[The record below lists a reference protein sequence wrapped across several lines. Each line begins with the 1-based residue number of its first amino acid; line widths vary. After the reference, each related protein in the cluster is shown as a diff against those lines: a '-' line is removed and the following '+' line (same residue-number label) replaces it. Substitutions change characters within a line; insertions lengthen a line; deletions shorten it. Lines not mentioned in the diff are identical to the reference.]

1 MKKKITIIGDVM
13 IDWYLHGESS
23 RISPE
28 APVPVVNFKESKFQL
43 GGAANVANNLK
54 QLEIEPFLIGAVG
67 KDHFG
72 LLLKEHLRAEKIKF
86 NLLSEKS
93 FQTICKQR
101 LMSSNQQLARIDY
114 EQYFHA
120 SKLTNTL
127 NTFIKNIA
135 KTDLIIVSDY
145 GKGTVFNARK
155 LIQSARKLKKKILID
170 PKGKDFTKYK
180 GANLITPNKAEFENI
195 MGKVGSKRD
204 LVNKAKKMLEHLN
217 LESLIVTLGSEGMYV
232 LTKSNRKII
241 GDFINAY
248 PQEVFDVS
256 GAGDTTISALGT
268 ALSEGNDIFSAA
280 EFANLAASIS
290 VSKLGTSTV
299 SKDEVASL
307 EASKVNKEQVIVF
320 TNGCF
325 DIIHSGH
332 LDLLKEARSYGD
344 KLIVGLNSDKSI
356 SKLKGPQRPIID
368 QSERKK
374 ILSALKFVDEVIIF
388 NEENPLKL
396 IKKLKPSI
404 LVKGADYT
412 KEQVIGGE
420 FVESY
425 GGQIKLV
432 KLVKGKSTSNII
444 NKISS

>member
-1 MKKKITIIGDVM
+1 MKKKITVIGDVM

-28 APVPVVNFKESKFQL
+28 APVPVVKFKESKFQL

-54 QLEIEPFLIGAVG
+54 HLEIEPFLIGATG
-67 KDHFG
+67 NDHFG
-72 LLLKEHLRAEKIKF
+72 SLLKEHLKAEKIKF
-86 NLLSEKS
+86 NLTSEKS

-114 EQYFHA
+114 EQYFHG
-120 SKLTNTL
+120 SKLTNTF

-145 GKGTVFNARK
+145 GKGTIFNARK
-155 LIQSARKLKKKILID
+155 LIQSAKKLKKKILID

-180 GANLITPNKAEFENI
+180 GANLITPNKSEFENI

-204 LVNKAKKMLEHLN
+204 LANKAKKMLEHLN

-232 LTKSNRKII
+232 LKKYNKKII

-256 GAGDTTISALGT
+256 GAGDTTISALGA

-299 SKDEVASL
+299 SIEEVTSL
-307 EASKVNKEQVIVF
+307 EASKGNKEQVIVF

-356 SKLKGPQRPIID
+356 SKLKGPERPIIG

-374 ILSALKFVDEVIIF
+374 ILLALKYVDEVIIF

-396 IKKLKPSI
+396 IKKLKPNI

-432 KLVKGKSTSNII
+432 KLAKGKSTSNII
-444 NKISS
+444 NKISF

>member
-1 MKKKITIIGDVM
+1 MKKKITVIGDVM

-54 QLEIEPFLIGAVG
+54 HLEIEPFLIGAIG
-67 KDHFG
+67 NDHFG
-72 LLLKEHLRAEKIKF
+72 SLLKEHLKAEKIKF
-86 NLLSEKS
+86 NLLTEKS

-114 EQYFHA
+114 EKYFHG
-120 SKLTNTL
+120 SKLTNL
-127 NTFIKNIA
+127 FNTFIKNIA

-145 GKGTVFNARK
+145 GKGTIFNARK
-155 LIQSARKLKKKILID
+155 LIQSAKKLKKKILID

-204 LVNKAKKMLEHLN
+204 LVNKAKKMLEDLN

-232 LTKSNRKII
+232 LTKSNKKII

-256 GAGDTTISALGT
+256 GAGDTTISALGA

-307 EASKVNKEQVIVF
+307 EASKGNKEQVIVF

-356 SKLKGPQRPIID
+356 SKLKGPERPIID

-425 GGQIKLV
+425 GGEIKLV
-432 KLVKGKSTSNII
+432 KLTKGKSSSKII
-444 NKISS
+444 NKLS

>member
-1 MKKKITIIGDVM
+1 MKKKITVIGDVM

-54 QLEIEPFLIGAVG
+54 HLEIEPFLIGAIG
-67 KDHFG
+67 NDHFG
-72 LLLKEHLRAEKIKF
+72 SLLKEHLKAEKIKF
-86 NLLSEKS
+86 NLSTEKS

-114 EQYFHA
+114 EKYFHG
-120 SKLTNTL
+120 SKLTNIF
-127 NTFIKNIA
+127 NTFIRNIA

-145 GKGTVFNARK
+145 GKGTIFNARK
-155 LIQSARKLKKKILID
+155 LIQSAKKLKKKILID

-204 LVNKAKKMLEHLN
+204 LANKAKKMLEDLN

-232 LTKSNRKII
+232 LTKSNKKIT

-256 GAGDTTISALGT
+256 GAGDTTISALGA

-299 SKDEVASL
+299 SKDEVTSL
-307 EASKVNKEQVIVF
+307 EASKGNKEQVIVF

-356 SKLKGPQRPIID
+356 SKLKGPERPIID

-404 LVKGADYT
+404 LVKGADYA
-412 KEQVIGGE
+412 KEQVVGGE

-425 GGQIKLV
+425 GGEIKLV
-432 KLVKGKSTSNII
+432 KLTKGKSSSKII
-444 NKISS
+444 NKLS

>member
-1 MKKKITIIGDVM
+1 MKKKITVIGDVM

-54 QLEIEPFLIGAVG
+54 HLEIEPFLIGAIG
-67 KDHFG
+67 NDHFG
-72 LLLKEHLRAEKIKF
+72 SLLKEHLKAEKIKF
-86 NLLSEKS
+86 NLLTEKS

-114 EQYFHA
+114 EKYFHG
-120 SKLTNTL
+120 SKLTNIF
-127 NTFIKNIA
+127 NTFIRNIA

-145 GKGTVFNARK
+145 GKGTIFNARK
-155 LIQSARKLKKKILID
+155 LIQSAKKLKKKILID

-204 LVNKAKKMLEHLN
+204 LANKAKKMLEDLN

-232 LTKSNRKII
+232 LTKSNKKII

-256 GAGDTTISALGT
+256 GAGDTTISALGA

-307 EASKVNKEQVIVF
+307 EASKGNKEQVIVF

-356 SKLKGPQRPIID
+356 SKLKGPDRPIIG

-404 LVKGADYT
+404 LVKGADYA
-412 KEQVIGGE
+412 KEQVVGGE

-425 GGQIKLV
+425 GGEIKLV
-432 KLVKGKSTSNII
+432 KLTKGKSSSKII
-444 NKISS
+444 NKLS

>member
-1 MKKKITIIGDVM
+1 MKKKITVIGDVM

-54 QLEIEPFLIGAVG
+54 HLEIEPFLIGAIG
-67 KDHFG
+67 NDHFG
-72 LLLKEHLRAEKIKF
+72 SLLKEHLKAEKIKF
-86 NLLSEKS
+86 NLSTEKS

-120 SKLTNTL
+120 SKLTNTF
-127 NTFIKNIA
+127 NTFIRNIA

-145 GKGTVFNARK
+145 GKGTIFNARK
-155 LIQSARKLKKKILID
+155 LIQSAKKLKKKILID

-180 GANLITPNKAEFENI
+180 GANLITPNKSEFENI
-195 MGKVGSKRD
+195 MGKVDSKRD
-204 LVNKAKKMLEHLN
+204 LVNKAKKMLEYLN

-232 LTKSNRKII
+232 LTKSNKKII

-256 GAGDTTISALGT
+256 GAGDTTISALGA

-307 EASKVNKEQVIVF
+307 EASKGNKEQVIVF

-356 SKLKGPQRPIID
+356 RKLKGPERPIIG

-374 ILSALKFVDEVIIF
+374 ILTALKFVDEVIIF

-404 LVKGADYT
+404 LVKGADYK
-412 KEQVIGGE
+412 KEQVVGGA

-425 GGQIKLV
+425 GGEIKLV
-432 KLVKGKSTSNII
+432 KLTKGKSSSKII
-444 NKISS
+444 NKFS

>member
-1 MKKKITIIGDVM
+1 MKKKITVIGDVM

-28 APVPVVNFKESKFQL
+28 APVPVVKFKESEFQL

-54 QLEIEPFLIGAVG
+54 HLEIEPFLIGATG
-67 KDHFG
+67 NDHFG
-72 LLLKEHLRAEKIKF
+72 SLLKEHLKAEKIKF
-86 NLLSEKS
+86 NLTSEKS

-114 EQYFHA
+114 EQHFHG
-120 SKLTNTL
+120 SKLTKIF

-145 GKGTVFNARK
+145 GKGTIFNARK
-155 LIQSARKLKKKILID
+155 LIQSAKKLKKKILID
-170 PKGKDFTKYK
+170 PKGKDFIKYK
-180 GANLITPNKAEFENI
+180 GANLITPNKSEFENI

-204 LVNKAKKMLEHLN
+204 LANKAKKMLEHLN

-232 LTKSNRKII
+232 LKKSNKKII

-256 GAGDTTISALGT
+256 GAGDTTISALGA

-299 SKDEVASL
+299 SIEEVTSL
-307 EASKVNKEQVIVF
+307 ETSKGNKEQVIVF

-356 SKLKGPQRPIID
+356 SKLTGPERPIIG

-374 ILSALKFVDEVIIF
+374 ILLALKYVDEVIIF

-432 KLVKGKSTSNII
+432 KLAKGKSTSNII
-444 NKISS
+444 NKISF

>member
-1 MKKKITIIGDVM
+1 MKKKITVIGDVM

-54 QLEIEPFLIGAVG
+54 HLEIEPFLIGAVG

-72 LLLKEHLRAEKIKF
+72 SLLKEHLKVEKIKF

-120 SKLTNTL
+120 SKLSNIL
-127 NTFIKNIA
+127 NTFTKNIA

-145 GKGTVFNARK
+145 GKGTVSNARK
-155 LIQSARKLKKKILID
+155 LIQSTRKLKKKILID

-180 GANLITPNKAEFENI
+180 GANLITPNKSEFENI
-195 MGKVGSKRD
+195 MGKLGSKKD
-204 LVNKAKKMLEHLN
+204 LENKAKIMLEHLD

-232 LTKSNRKII
+232 LTKSNKKII
-241 GDFINAY
+241 GNFINAY

-256 GAGDTTISALGT
+256 GAGDTTISALGA
-268 ALSEGNDIFSAA
+268 ALSEANDIFSAA

-299 SKDEVASL
+299 SKDEVINL
-307 EASKVNKEQVIVF
+307 EASKSNKEQVIVF

-332 LDLLKEARSYGD
+332 LDLLKEAKSYGD
-344 KLIVGLNSDKSI
+344 KLIVGLNSDKSVR
-356 SKLKGPQRPIID
+356 KLKGPERPIIG

-404 LVKGADYT
+404 IVKGADYK
-412 KEQVIGGE
+412 KEQVVGGA

-425 GGQIKLV
+425 GGEIKLV
-432 KLVKGKSTSNII
+432 KLTKGKSSSKII
-444 NKISS
+444 NKLS

>member
-1 MKKKITIIGDVM
+1 MKKKITVIGDVM

-54 QLEIEPFLIGAVG
+54 HLEIEPFLIGAIG
-67 KDHFG
+67 NDHFG
-72 LLLKEHLRAEKIKF
+72 SLLKEHLKAEKIKF
-86 NLLSEKS
+86 NLLTEKS

-114 EQYFHA
+114 EKYFHG
-120 SKLTNTL
+120 SKLTNL
-127 NTFIKNIA
+127 FNTFIKNIA

-145 GKGTVFNARK
+145 GKGTIFNARK
-155 LIQSARKLKKKILID
+155 LIQSAKKLKKKILID

-204 LVNKAKKMLEHLN
+204 LANKAKKMLEDLN

-232 LTKSNRKII
+232 LTKSNKKII

-256 GAGDTTISALGT
+256 GAGDTTISALGA

-299 SKDEVASL
+299 SKDEVTSL
-307 EASKVNKEQVIVF
+307 EASKGNKEQVIVF

-356 SKLKGPQRPIID
+356 SKLKGPDRPIIG

-404 LVKGADYT
+404 LVKGADYS
-412 KEQVIGGE
+412 KEQVVGGE

-425 GGQIKLV
+425 GGEIKLV
-432 KLVKGKSTSNII
+432 KLTKGKSSSKII
-444 NKISS
+444 NKLS

>member
-1 MKKKITIIGDVM
+1 MKKKITVIGDVM

-54 QLEIEPFLIGAVG
+54 HLEIEPFLIGAVG

-72 LLLKEHLRAEKIKF
+72 SLLKEHLKVEKIKF

-120 SKLTNTL
+120 SKLSNIL
-127 NTFIKNIA
+127 NTFTKNIA

-145 GKGTVFNARK
+145 GKGTVSNARK

-180 GANLITPNKAEFENI
+180 GANLITPNKSEFENI
-195 MGKVGSKRD
+195 MGKVGSKKD
-204 LVNKAKKMLEHLN
+204 LENKAKKMLEHLD

-232 LTKSNRKII
+232 LTKSNKKII
-241 GDFINAY
+241 GNFINAY

-256 GAGDTTISALGT
+256 GAGDTTISALGA
-268 ALSEGNDIFSAA
+268 ALSEANDIFSAA

-299 SKDEVASL
+299 SKDEVTNL
-307 EASKVNKEQVIVF
+307 EASKSNKKQVIVF

-332 LDLLKEARSYGD
+332 LDLLKEAKSYGD
-344 KLIVGLNSDKSI
+344 KLIVGLNSDKSV
-356 SKLKGPQRPIID
+356 SKLKGPERPIIG

-412 KEQVIGGE
+412 KEQVVGGA

-425 GGQIKLV
+425 GGEIKLV
-432 KLVKGKSTSNII
+432 KLTKGKSSSKII
-444 NKISS
+444 NKLS

>member
-1 MKKKITIIGDVM
+1 MKKKITVIGDVM

-54 QLEIEPFLIGAVG
+54 HLEIEPFLIGAVG

-72 LLLKEHLRAEKIKF
+72 SLLKEHLKVEKIKF

-114 EQYFHA
+114 EQNFHA
-120 SKLTNTL
+120 SKLSSIL
-127 NTFIKNIA
+127 NTFTKNIA

-145 GKGTVFNARK
+145 GKGTVSNARK

-180 GANLITPNKAEFENI
+180 GANLITPNKSEFENI
-195 MGKVGSKRD
+195 MGKLGSKKD
-204 LVNKAKKMLEHLN
+204 LENKAKKMLEHLD

-232 LTKSNRKII
+232 LTKSNKKII
-241 GDFINAY
+241 GNFINAY

-256 GAGDTTISALGT
+256 GAGDTTISALGA
-268 ALSEGNDIFSAA
+268 ALSEDNDIFSSA

-290 VSKLGTSTV
+290 VSKLGTSAV
-299 SKDEVASL
+299 SKDEVISL
-307 EASKVNKEQVIVF
+307 EASKSNKEQVIVF

-332 LDLLKEARSYGD
+332 LDLLKEAKSYGD
-344 KLIVGLNSDKSI
+344 KLIVGLNSDKSV
-356 SKLKGPQRPIID
+356 SKLKGPERPIIG

-412 KEQVIGGE
+412 KEQVVGGA

-425 GGQIKLV
+425 GGEIKLV
-432 KLVKGKSTSNII
+432 KLTKGKSSSKII
-444 NKISS
+444 NKLS

>member
-1 MKKKITIIGDVM
+1 MKKKITVIGDVM

-28 APVPVVNFKESKFQL
+28 APVPVVKFKESKFQL

-54 QLEIEPFLIGAVG
+54 HLEIEPFLIGATG
-67 KDHFG
+67 NDHFG
-72 LLLKEHLRAEKIKF
+72 SLLKEHLKAEKIKF
-86 NLLSEKS
+86 NLTSEKS

-114 EQYFHA
+114 EQYFHG
-120 SKLTNTL
+120 SKLTNTF

-145 GKGTVFNARK
+145 GKGTIFNARK
-155 LIQSARKLKKKILID
+155 LIQSAKKLKKKILID

-180 GANLITPNKAEFENI
+180 GANLITPNKSEFENI

-204 LVNKAKKMLEHLN
+204 LANKAKKMLEHLN

-232 LTKSNRKII
+232 LKKSNKKII

-256 GAGDTTISALGT
+256 GAGDTTISALGA

-299 SKDEVASL
+299 SIEEVTSL
-307 EASKVNKEQVIVF
+307 ETSKGNKEQVIVF

-356 SKLKGPQRPIID
+356 SKLKGPERPIIG

-374 ILSALKFVDEVIIF
+374 ILLALKYVDEVIIF

-432 KLVKGKSTSNII
+432 KLAKGKSTSNII

>member
-1 MKKKITIIGDVM
+1 MKKKITVIGDVM

-54 QLEIEPFLIGAVG
+54 HLEIEPFLIGAVG

-72 LLLKEHLRAEKIKF
+72 SLLKEHLKEEKIKF

-120 SKLTNTL
+120 SKLSNIL
-127 NTFIKNIA
+127 NTFTKNIA

-145 GKGTVFNARK
+145 GKGTVSNARK
-155 LIQSARKLKKKILID
+155 LIQSARKFKKKILID

-180 GANLITPNKAEFENI
+180 GANLITPNKSEFEKI
-195 MGKVGSKRD
+195 MGKVGSKKD
-204 LVNKAKKMLEHLN
+204 LENKTKKMLEHLD

-232 LTKSNRKII
+232 LTKSNKKII
-241 GDFINAY
+241 GNFINAY

-256 GAGDTTISALGT
+256 GAGDTTISALGA
-268 ALSEGNDIFSAA
+268 ALSEDNDIFSAA

-299 SKDEVASL
+299 SKDEVTNL
-307 EASKVNKEQVIVF
+307 EASKSNKEQVIVF

-332 LDLLKEARSYGD
+332 LDLLKEAKSYGD
-344 KLIVGLNSDKSI
+344 KLIVGLNSDKSV
-356 SKLKGPQRPIID
+356 SKLKGPERPIVG

-412 KEQVIGGE
+412 KEQVVGGT

-425 GGQIKLV
+425 GGEIKLV
-432 KLVKGKSTSNII
+432 KLTKGKSSSKII
-444 NKISS
+444 NRLI

>member
-1 MKKKITIIGDVM
+1 MKKKITVIGDVM

-54 QLEIEPFLIGAVG
+54 HLEIEPFLIGAIG
-67 KDHFG
+67 NDHFG
-72 LLLKEHLRAEKIKF
+72 SLLKEHLKAEKIKF
-86 NLLSEKS
+86 NLSTEKS

-114 EQYFHA
+114 EKYFHG
-120 SKLTNTL
+120 SKLSNIF
-127 NTFIKNIA
+127 NTFIRNIA

-145 GKGTVFNARK
+145 GKGTIFNARK
-155 LIQSARKLKKKILID
+155 LIQSAKKLKKKILID

-204 LVNKAKKMLEHLN
+204 LANKAKKMLEDLN
-217 LESLIVTLGSEGMYV
+217 LESLIVTLGSEGIYV
-232 LTKSNRKII
+232 LTKSNKKIT

-256 GAGDTTISALGT
+256 GAGDTTISALGA

-299 SKDEVASL
+299 SKDEVTSL
-307 EASKVNKEQVIVF
+307 EASKGNKEQVIVF

-356 SKLKGPQRPIID
+356 SKLKGSDRPIIG

-404 LVKGADYT
+404 LVKGADYA
-412 KEQVIGGE
+412 KEQVVGGE

-425 GGQIKLV
+425 GGEIKLV
-432 KLVKGKSTSNII
+432 KLTKGKSSSKII
-444 NKISS
+444 NKLS

>member
-1 MKKKITIIGDVM
+1 MKKKITVIGDVM

-28 APVPVVNFKESKFQL
+28 APVPVVKFKESKFQL

-54 QLEIEPFLIGAVG
+54 HLEIEPFLIGATG
-67 KDHFG
+67 NDHFG
-72 LLLKEHLRAEKIKF
+72 SLLKEHLKAEKIKF
-86 NLLSEKS
+86 NLTSEKS

-114 EQYFHA
+114 EQYFHGG
-120 SKLTNTL
+120 KLTNTF

-145 GKGTVFNARK
+145 GKGTIFNARK
-155 LIQSARKLKKKILID
+155 LIQSAKKLKKKILID

-180 GANLITPNKAEFENI
+180 GANLITPNKSEFENI

-204 LVNKAKKMLEHLN
+204 LANKAKKMLEHLN

-232 LTKSNRKII
+232 LKKSNKKII

-256 GAGDTTISALGT
+256 GAGDTTISALGA

-299 SKDEVASL
+299 SIDEVTNL
-307 EASKVNKEQVIVF
+307 ESSKGNKEQVIVF

-356 SKLKGPQRPIID
+356 SKLKGPERPIIG

-374 ILSALKFVDEVIIF
+374 ILLALKYVDEVIIF

-432 KLVKGKSTSNII
+432 KLAKGKSTSNII

>member
-1 MKKKITIIGDVM
+1 MKRKITVIGDVM

-54 QLEIEPFLIGAVG
+54 HLEIEPFLIGAVG

-72 LLLKEHLRAEKIKF
+72 SLLKEHLKVEKIKF

-120 SKLTNTL
+120 SKLSNIL
-127 NTFIKNIA
+127 NTFTKNIA

-145 GKGTVFNARK
+145 GKGTVSNARK

-180 GANLITPNKAEFENI
+180 GANLITPNKSEFENI
-195 MGKVGSKRD
+195 MGKVGSKKD
-204 LVNKAKKMLEHLN
+204 LENKAKKMLEHLD

-232 LTKSNRKII
+232 LTKSNKKII
-241 GDFINAY
+241 GNFINAY

-256 GAGDTTISALGT
+256 GAGDTTISALGA
-268 ALSEGNDIFSAA
+268 ALSEANDIFSAA

-299 SKDEVASL
+299 SKDEVINL
-307 EASKVNKEQVIVF
+307 EASKSNKEQVIVF

-332 LDLLKEARSYGD
+332 LDLLKEAKSYGD
-344 KLIVGLNSDKSI
+344 KLIVGLNSDKSV
-356 SKLKGPQRPIID
+356 SKLKGPERPIIG

-412 KEQVIGGE
+412 KEQVVGGA

-425 GGQIKLV
+425 GGEIKLV
-432 KLVKGKSTSNII
+432 KLTKGKSSSKII
-444 NKISS
+444 NKFS

>member
-1 MKKKITIIGDVM
+1 MKKKITVIGDVM

-54 QLEIEPFLIGAVG
+54 HLEIEPFLIGAIG
-67 KDHFG
+67 NDHFG
-72 LLLKEHLRAEKIKF
+72 SLLKEHLKAEKIKF
-86 NLLSEKS
+86 NLLTEKS

-114 EQYFHA
+114 EKYFHG
-120 SKLTNTL
+120 SKLTNTF

-145 GKGTVFNARK
+145 GKGTIFNARK
-155 LIQSARKLKKKILID
+155 LIQSAKKLKKKILID

-180 GANLITPNKAEFENI
+180 GANLITPNKSEFENI
-195 MGKVGSKRD
+195 MGKVNSKRD
-204 LVNKAKKMLEHLN
+204 LVNKAKKMLEYLN

-232 LTKSNRKII
+232 LTKSNKKII

-256 GAGDTTISALGT
+256 GAGDTTISALGA

-299 SKDEVASL
+299 SKDEVTSL
-307 EASKVNKEQVIVF
+307 EASKGNKEQVIVF

-356 SKLKGPQRPIID
+356 SKLKGPDRPIIG

-404 LVKGADYT
+404 LVKGADYK
-412 KEQVIGGE
+412 KEQVVGGA

-425 GGQIKLV
+425 GGEIKLV
-432 KLVKGKSTSNII
+432 KLTKGKSSSKII
-444 NKISS
+444 NKFS

>member
-1 MKKKITIIGDVM
+1 MKKKITVIGDVM

-54 QLEIEPFLIGAVG
+54 HLEIEPFLIGAVG

-72 LLLKEHLRAEKIKF
+72 SLLKEHLKVEKIKF

-114 EQYFHA
+114 EQYFHT
-120 SKLTNTL
+120 SKLSNIL
-127 NTFIKNIA
+127 NTFTKNIA

-145 GKGTVFNARK
+145 GKGTVSNARK
-155 LIQSARKLKKKILID
+155 LIQSARKFKKKILID

-180 GANLITPNKAEFENI
+180 GANLITPNKSEFENI
-195 MGKVGSKRD
+195 MGKVGSKKD
-204 LVNKAKKMLEHLN
+204 LENKAKKMLEHLD

-232 LTKSNRKII
+232 LTKSNKKIF
-241 GDFINAY
+241 GNFINAY

-256 GAGDTTISALGT
+256 GAGDTMISALGA
-268 ALSEGNDIFSAA
+268 ALSEDNDIFSAA

-299 SKDEVASL
+299 SKDEVTNL
-307 EASKVNKEQVIVF
+307 ETSKSNKEQVIVF

-332 LDLLKEARSYGD
+332 LDLLKEAKSYGD
-344 KLIVGLNSDKSI
+344 KLIVGLNSDKSV
-356 SKLKGPQRPIID
+356 SKLKGPERPIIG

-404 LVKGADYT
+404 LVKGADYI
-412 KEQVIGGE
+412 KEQVVGAA

-425 GGQIKLV
+425 GGEIKLV
-432 KLVKGKSTSNII
+432 KLTKGKSSSKII
-444 NKISS
+444 NKLS

>member
-1 MKKKITIIGDVM
+1 MKKKITVIGDVM

-28 APVPVVNFKESKFQL
+28 APVPVVKFKESKFQL

-54 QLEIEPFLIGAVG
+54 HLEIEPFLIGATG
-67 KDHFG
+67 NDHFG
-72 LLLKEHLRAEKIKF
+72 SLLKEHLKAEKIKF
-86 NLLSEKS
+86 NLTSEKS

-114 EQYFHA
+114 EQHFHG
-120 SKLTNTL
+120 SKLTKIF

-145 GKGTVFNARK
+145 GKGTIFNARK
-155 LIQSARKLKKKILID
+155 LIQSAKKLKKKILID

-180 GANLITPNKAEFENI
+180 GANLITPNKSEFENI

-204 LVNKAKKMLEHLN
+204 LANKAKKMLEHLN

-232 LTKSNRKII
+232 LKKSNKKII

-256 GAGDTTISALGT
+256 GAGDTTISALGA

-299 SKDEVASL
+299 SIDEVTNL
-307 EASKVNKEQVIVF
+307 ESSKGNKEQVIVF

-356 SKLKGPQRPIID
+356 SKLKGPERPIIG

-374 ILSALKFVDEVIIF
+374 ILLALKYVDEVIIF

-432 KLVKGKSTSNII
+432 KLAKGKSTSNII
-444 NKISS
+444 NKISF

>member
-1 MKKKITIIGDVM
+1 M

-28 APVPVVNFKESKFQL
+28 APVPVVKFKESKFQL

-54 QLEIEPFLIGAVG
+54 HLEIEPFLIGATG
-67 KDHFG
+67 NDHFG
-72 LLLKEHLRAEKIKF
+72 SLLKEHLKAEKIKF
-86 NLLSEKS
+86 NLTSEKS

-114 EQYFHA
+114 EQYFHG
-120 SKLTNTL
+120 SKLTNTF

-145 GKGTVFNARK
+145 GKGTIFNARK
-155 LIQSARKLKKKILID
+155 LIQSAKKLKKKILID

-180 GANLITPNKAEFENI
+180 GANLITPNKSEFENI

-204 LVNKAKKMLEHLN
+204 LANKAKKMLEHLN

-232 LTKSNRKII
+232 LKKSNKKII

-256 GAGDTTISALGT
+256 GAGDTTISALGA

-299 SKDEVASL
+299 SIEEVTSL
-307 EASKVNKEQVIVF
+307 EASKGNKEQVIVF

-356 SKLKGPQRPIID
+356 SKLKGPERPIIG

-374 ILSALKFVDEVIIF
+374 ILLALKYVDEVIIF

-432 KLVKGKSTSNII
+432 KLAKGKSTSNII

>member
-1 MKKKITIIGDVM
+1 MKKKITVIGDVM

-54 QLEIEPFLIGAVG
+54 HLEIEPFLIGAVG

-72 LLLKEHLRAEKIKF
+72 SLLKEHLKVEKIKF

-120 SKLTNTL
+120 SKLSNIL
-127 NTFIKNIA
+127 NTFTKNIA

-145 GKGTVFNARK
+145 GKGTVSNARK

-180 GANLITPNKAEFENI
+180 GANLITPNKSEFENI
-195 MGKVGSKRD
+195 MGKVGSKKD
-204 LVNKAKKMLEHLN
+204 LENKAKKMLEHLD

-232 LTKSNRKII
+232 LTKSNKKII
-241 GDFINAY
+241 GNFINAY

-256 GAGDTTISALGT
+256 GAGDTTISALGA
-268 ALSEGNDIFSAA
+268 ALSEANDIFSAA

-299 SKDEVASL
+299 SKDEVTNL
-307 EASKVNKEQVIVF
+307 ETSKSNREQVIVF

-332 LDLLKEARSYGD
+332 LDLLKEAKSYGD
-344 KLIVGLNSDKSI
+344 KLIVGLNSDKSV
-356 SKLKGPQRPIID
+356 SKLKGPERPIIG

-412 KEQVIGGE
+412 KEQVVGGA

-425 GGQIKLV
+425 GGEIKLV
-432 KLVKGKSTSNII
+432 KLTKGKSSSKII
-444 NKISS
+444 NKFS

>member
-1 MKKKITIIGDVM
+1 MKKKITVIGDVM

-28 APVPVVNFKESKFQL
+28 APVPVVKFKESEFQL

-54 QLEIEPFLIGAVG
+54 HLEIEPFLIGATG
-67 KDHFG
+67 NDHFG
-72 LLLKEHLRAEKIKF
+72 SLLKEHLKAEKIKF
-86 NLLSEKS
+86 NLTSEKS

-114 EQYFHA
+114 EQYFHG
-120 SKLTNTL
+120 SKLTNTF

-145 GKGTVFNARK
+145 GKGTIFNARK
-155 LIQSARKLKKKILID
+155 LIQSAKKLKKKILID

-180 GANLITPNKAEFENI
+180 GANLITHNKSEFENI

-204 LVNKAKKMLEHLN
+204 LANKAKKMLEHLN

-232 LTKSNRKII
+232 LKKSNKKII

-256 GAGDTTISALGT
+256 GAGDTTISALGA

-299 SKDEVASL
+299 SIEEVTSL
-307 EASKVNKEQVIVF
+307 ETSKGNKEQVIVF

-356 SKLKGPQRPIID
+356 SKLKGPERPIIG

-374 ILSALKFVDEVIIF
+374 ILLALKYVDEVIIF

-432 KLVKGKSTSNII
+432 KLAKGKSTSNII
-444 NKISS
+444 NKISF

>member
-1 MKKKITIIGDVM
+1 MKKKITVIGDVM

-54 QLEIEPFLIGAVG
+54 HLEIEPFLIGAVG

-72 LLLKEHLRAEKIKF
+72 SLLKEHLKVEKIKF

-120 SKLTNTL
+120 SKLSNIL
-127 NTFIKNIA
+127 NTFTKNIA

-145 GKGTVFNARK
+145 GKGTVSNARK

-180 GANLITPNKAEFENI
+180 GANLITPNKSEFENI
-195 MGKVGSKRD
+195 MGKVGSKKD
-204 LVNKAKKMLEHLN
+204 LENKAKKMLEHLD

-232 LTKSNRKII
+232 LTKSNKKII
-241 GDFINAY
+241 GNFINAY

-256 GAGDTTISALGT
+256 GAGDTTISALGA
-268 ALSEGNDIFSAA
+268 ALSEANDIFSAA

-299 SKDEVASL
+299 SKDEVINL
-307 EASKVNKEQVIVF
+307 EASKSNKEQVIVF

-332 LDLLKEARSYGD
+332 LDLLKEAKSYGD
-344 KLIVGLNSDKSI
+344 KLIVGLNSDKSV
-356 SKLKGPQRPIID
+356 SKLKGPERPIIG

-412 KEQVIGGE
+412 KEQVVGGA

-425 GGQIKLV
+425 GGEIKLV
-432 KLVKGKSTSNII
+432 KLTKGKSSSKII
-444 NKISS
+444 NKLS

>member
-1 MKKKITIIGDVM
+1 MKKKITVIGDVM

-54 QLEIEPFLIGAVG
+54 HLEIEPFLIGAIG
-67 KDHFG
+67 NDHFG
-72 LLLKEHLRAEKIKF
+72 SLLKEHLKAEKIKF

-120 SKLTNTL
+120 SKLTNTF
-127 NTFIKNIA
+127 NTFIKNIT

-232 LTKSNRKII
+232 LTKSNKKII

-256 GAGDTTISALGT
+256 GAGDTTISALGA

-299 SKDEVASL
+299 SKDEVTSL
-307 EASKVNKEQVIVF
+307 EASKGNKEQVIVF

-356 SKLKGPQRPIID
+356 SKLKGPDRPIIG

-404 LVKGADYT
+404 LVKGADYS
-412 KEQVIGGE
+412 KEQVVGGE

-425 GGQIKLV
+425 GGEIKLV
-432 KLVKGKSTSNII
+432 KLTKGKSSSKII
-444 NKISS
+444 NKLS

>member
-1 MKKKITIIGDVM
+1 MKKKITVIGDVM

-28 APVPVVNFKESKFQL
+28 APVPVVKFKESKFQL

-54 QLEIEPFLIGAVG
+54 HLEIEPFLIGATG
-67 KDHFG
+67 NDHFG
-72 LLLKEHLRAEKIKF
+72 SLLKEHLKAEKIKF
-86 NLLSEKS
+86 NLTSEKS

-114 EQYFHA
+114 EQYFHGG
-120 SKLTNTL
+120 KLTNTF

-145 GKGTVFNARK
+145 GKGTIFNARK
-155 LIQSARKLKKKILID
+155 LIQSAKKLKKKILID

-180 GANLITPNKAEFENI
+180 GANLITPNKSEFENI
-195 MGKVGSKRD
+195 MGKVGSKKD
-204 LVNKAKKMLEHLN
+204 LANKAKKMLEHLN

-232 LTKSNRKII
+232 LKKSNKKII

-256 GAGDTTISALGT
+256 GAGDTTISALGA

-299 SKDEVASL
+299 SIEEVTSL
-307 EASKVNKEQVIVF
+307 ETSKGNKEQVIVF

-356 SKLKGPQRPIID
+356 SKLKGPERPIIG

-374 ILSALKFVDEVIIF
+374 ILLALKYVDEVIIF

-432 KLVKGKSTSNII
+432 KLAKGKSTSNII

>member
-1 MKKKITIIGDVM
+1 MKKKITVIGDVM

-54 QLEIEPFLIGAVG
+54 HLEIEPFLIGAVG

-72 LLLKEHLRAEKIKF
+72 SLLKEHLKVEKIKF

-120 SKLTNTL
+120 SKLSNIL
-127 NTFIKNIA
+127 NTFTKNIA

-145 GKGTVFNARK
+145 GKGTVSNARK
-155 LIQSARKLKKKILID
+155 LIQSARKFKKKILID

-180 GANLITPNKAEFENI
+180 GANLITPNKSEFENI
-195 MGKVGSKRD
+195 MGKVGSKKD
-204 LVNKAKKMLEHLN
+204 LENKAKKMLEHLD

-232 LTKSNRKII
+232 LTKSNKKII
-241 GDFINAY
+241 GNFINAY

-256 GAGDTTISALGT
+256 GAGDTTISALGA
-268 ALSEGNDIFSAA
+268 ALSEDNDIFSAA

-299 SKDEVASL
+299 SKDEVTNL
-307 EASKVNKEQVIVF
+307 EVSKSNKEQVIVF

-332 LDLLKEARSYGD
+332 LDLLKEAKSYGD
-344 KLIVGLNSDKSI
+344 KLIVGLNSDKSV
-356 SKLKGPQRPIID
+356 SKLKGPERPIIG

-412 KEQVIGGE
+412 KEQVVGGE

-425 GGQIKLV
+425 GGEIKLI
-432 KLVKGKSTSNII
+432 KLTKGKSSSKII
-444 NKISS
+444 NKFS

>member
-1 MKKKITIIGDVM
+1 MKKKITVIGDVM

-54 QLEIEPFLIGAVG
+54 HLEIEPFLIGAIG

-72 LLLKEHLRAEKIKF
+72 SLLKEHLKVEKIKF

-120 SKLTNTL
+120 SKLSNIL
-127 NTFIKNIA
+127 NTFTKNIA

-145 GKGTVFNARK
+145 GKGTVSNARK

-180 GANLITPNKAEFENI
+180 GANLITPNKSEFENI
-195 MGKVGSKRD
+195 MGKVGSKKD
-204 LVNKAKKMLEHLN
+204 LENKAKKMLEHLD

-232 LTKSNRKII
+232 LTKSNKKII
-241 GDFINAY
+241 GNFINAY

-256 GAGDTTISALGT
+256 GAGDTTISALGA
-268 ALSEGNDIFSAA
+268 ALSENNDIFSAA

-299 SKDEVASL
+299 SKDEVTNL
-307 EASKVNKEQVIVF
+307 EASKSNEKQVIVF

-332 LDLLKEARSYGD
+332 LDLLKEAKSYGD
-344 KLIVGLNSDKSI
+344 KLIVGLNSDKSV
-356 SKLKGPQRPIID
+356 SKLKGPERPIIG

-412 KEQVIGGE
+412 KEQVVGGA

-425 GGQIKLV
+425 GGEIKLV
-432 KLVKGKSTSNII
+432 KLTKGKSSSKII
-444 NKISS
+444 NKFS

>member
-1 MKKKITIIGDVM
+1 MKKKITVIGDVM

-54 QLEIEPFLIGAVG
+54 HLEIEPFLIGAIG
-67 KDHFG
+67 NDHFG
-72 LLLKEHLRAEKIKF
+72 SLLKEHLKAEKIKF
-86 NLLSEKS
+86 NLLTEKS

-114 EQYFHA
+114 EKYFHG
-120 SKLTNTL
+120 SKLTNIF

-145 GKGTVFNARK
+145 GKGTIFNARK
-155 LIQSARKLKKKILID
+155 LIQSAKKLKKKILID

-204 LVNKAKKMLEHLN
+204 LANKAKKMLEHLN

-232 LTKSNRKII
+232 LTKSNKKII

-256 GAGDTTISALGT
+256 GAGDTTISALGA

-307 EASKVNKEQVIVF
+307 EASKGNKEQVIVF

-356 SKLKGPQRPIID
+356 SKLKGPERPIIG

-404 LVKGADYT
+404 LVKGADYS
-412 KEQVIGGE
+412 KEQVVGGE

-425 GGQIKLV
+425 GGEIKLV
-432 KLVKGKSTSNII
+432 KLTKGKSSSKII
-444 NKISS
+444 NKLS

>member
-1 MKKKITIIGDVM
+1 MKKKITVIGDVM

-28 APVPVVNFKESKFQL
+28 APVPVVKFKESKFQL

-54 QLEIEPFLIGAVG
+54 HLEIEPFLIGATG
-67 KDHFG
+67 NDHFG
-72 LLLKEHLRAEKIKF
+72 SLLKEHLKAEKIKF
-86 NLLSEKS
+86 NLTSEKS

-114 EQYFHA
+114 EQHFHG
-120 SKLTNTL
+120 SKLTKIF

-145 GKGTVFNARK
+145 GKGTIFNARK
-155 LIQSARKLKKKILID
+155 LIQSAKKLKKKILID

-180 GANLITPNKAEFENI
+180 GANLITPNKSEFENI
-195 MGKVGSKRD
+195 MGKVGSKRN
-204 LVNKAKKMLEHLN
+204 LANKAKKMLEHLN

-232 LTKSNRKII
+232 LKKSNKKII

-256 GAGDTTISALGT
+256 GAGDTTISALGA

-299 SKDEVASL
+299 SIEEVTSL
-307 EASKVNKEQVIVF
+307 ETSKGNKEQVIVF

-356 SKLKGPQRPIID
+356 SKLKGPERPIIG

-374 ILSALKFVDEVIIF
+374 ILLALKYVDEVIIF

-432 KLVKGKSTSNII
+432 KLAKGKSTSNII
-444 NKISS
+444 NKISF

>member
-1 MKKKITIIGDVM
+1 MKKKITVIGDVM

-54 QLEIEPFLIGAVG
+54 YLEIEPFLIGAVG

-72 LLLKEHLRAEKIKF
+72 SLLKEHLKVEKIKF

-120 SKLTNTL
+120 SKLSNIL
-127 NTFIKNIA
+127 NTFTKNIA

-145 GKGTVFNARK
+145 GKGTVSNARK

-180 GANLITPNKAEFENI
+180 GANLITPNKSEFENI
-195 MGKVGSKRD
+195 MGKVGSKKD
-204 LVNKAKKMLEHLN
+204 LENKAKKMLEHLD

-232 LTKSNRKII
+232 LTKSNKKII
-241 GDFINAY
+241 GNFINAY

-256 GAGDTTISALGT
+256 GAGDTTISALGA
-268 ALSEGNDIFSAA
+268 ALSEANDIFSAA

-299 SKDEVASL
+299 SKDEVTNL
-307 EASKVNKEQVIVF
+307 QASKSNEEQVIVF

-332 LDLLKEARSYGD
+332 LDLLKEAKSYGD
-344 KLIVGLNSDKSI
+344 KLIVGLNSDKSV
-356 SKLKGPQRPIID
+356 SKLKGPERPIIG

-412 KEQVIGGE
+412 EKQVVGGA

-425 GGQIKLV
+425 GGEIKLV
-432 KLVKGKSTSNII
+432 KLTKGKSSSKII
-444 NKISS
+444 NKFS

>member
-1 MKKKITIIGDVM
+1 MKKKITVIGDVM

-54 QLEIEPFLIGAVG
+54 HLEIEPFLIGAVG

-72 LLLKEHLRAEKIKF
+72 SLLKEHLKVEKIKF

-120 SKLTNTL
+120 SKLSNIL
-127 NTFIKNIA
+127 NTFTKNIA

-145 GKGTVFNARK
+145 GKGTVSNARK

-180 GANLITPNKAEFENI
+180 GANLITPNKSEFENI
-195 MGKVGSKRD
+195 MGKVGSKKD
-204 LVNKAKKMLEHLN
+204 LENKAKKMLEHLD

-232 LTKSNRKII
+232 LTKSNKKII
-241 GDFINAY
+241 GNFINAY

-256 GAGDTTISALGT
+256 GAGDTTISALGA
-268 ALSEGNDIFSAA
+268 ALSEDNDIFSAA

-299 SKDEVASL
+299 SKDEVINL
-307 EASKVNKEQVIVF
+307 EASKSNKEQVIVF

-332 LDLLKEARSYGD
+332 LDLLKEAKSYGD
-344 KLIVGLNSDKSI
+344 KLIVGLNSDKSV
-356 SKLKGPQRPIID
+356 SKLKGPERPIIG

-412 KEQVIGGE
+412 KEQVVGGA

-425 GGQIKLV
+425 GGEIKLV
-432 KLVKGKSTSNII
+432 KLTKGKSSSKII
-444 NKISS
+444 NKFS

>member
-1 MKKKITIIGDVM
+1 MKKKITVIGDVM

-54 QLEIEPFLIGAVG
+54 HLEIEPFLIGAVG

-72 LLLKEHLRAEKIKF
+72 SLLKEHLKVEKIKF

-114 EQYFHA
+114 EQYFQA
-120 SKLTNTL
+120 GKLSNIL
-127 NTFIKNIA
+127 NTFTKNIA

-145 GKGTVFNARK
+145 GKGTVSNARK
-155 LIQSARKLKKKILID
+155 LIQSTRKLKKKILID

-180 GANLITPNKAEFENI
+180 GANLITPNKSEFENI
-195 MGKVGSKRD
+195 MGKLGSKKD
-204 LVNKAKKMLEHLN
+204 LENKAKKMLEHLD

-232 LTKSNRKII
+232 LTKSSKKII
-241 GDFINAY
+241 GNFINAY

-256 GAGDTTISALGT
+256 GAGDTTISALGA
-268 ALSEGNDIFSAA
+268 ALSEDNDIFSAA
-280 EFANLAASIS
+280 EFASLAASIS

-299 SKDEVASL
+299 SKDEVTNL
-307 EASKVNKEQVIVF
+307 EASKNNKEQVIVF

-332 LDLLKEARSYGD
+332 LDLLKEAKSYGD
-344 KLIVGLNSDKSI
+344 KLIVGLNSDKSV
-356 SKLKGPQRPIID
+356 SKLKGPERPIIG

-412 KEQVIGGE
+412 KEQVVGGA

-425 GGQIKLV
+425 GGEIKLV
-432 KLVKGKSTSNII
+432 KLTKGKSSSKII
-444 NKISS
+444 NKLS

>member
-1 MKKKITIIGDVM
+1 MKKKITVIGDVM

-28 APVPVVNFKESKFQL
+28 APVPVVKFKESKFQL

-54 QLEIEPFLIGAVG
+54 HLEIEPFLIGATG
-67 KDHFG
+67 NDHFG
-72 LLLKEHLRAEKIKF
+72 SLLKEHLKAEKIKF
-86 NLLSEKS
+86 NLTSEKS

-114 EQYFHA
+114 EQYFHG
-120 SKLTNTL
+120 SKLTNTF

-145 GKGTVFNARK
+145 GKGTIFNARK
-155 LIQSARKLKKKILID
+155 LIQSAKKLKKKILID
-170 PKGKDFTKYK
+170 PKGKDFAKYK
-180 GANLITPNKAEFENI
+180 GANLITPNKSEFENI
-195 MGKVGSKRD
+195 MGKVGSKKD
-204 LVNKAKKMLEHLN
+204 LANKAKKMLEHLN

-232 LTKSNRKII
+232 LKKYNKKII

-256 GAGDTTISALGT
+256 GAGDTTISALGA

-299 SKDEVASL
+299 SIEEVTSL
-307 EASKVNKEQVIVF
+307 ETSKGNKEQVIVF

-356 SKLKGPQRPIID
+356 SKLKGPERPIIG

-374 ILSALKFVDEVIIF
+374 ILLALKYVDEVIIF

-412 KEQVIGGE
+412 KEQVVGGA

>member
-1 MKKKITIIGDVM
+1 MKKKITVIGDVM

-54 QLEIEPFLIGAVG
+54 HLEIEPFLIGAIG
-67 KDHFG
+67 NDHFG
-72 LLLKEHLRAEKIKF
+72 SLLKEHLKAEKIKF
-86 NLLSEKS
+86 NLLTEKS

-114 EQYFHA
+114 EKYFHG
-120 SKLTNTL
+120 SKLTNL
-127 NTFIKNIA
+127 FNTFIKNIA

-145 GKGTVFNARK
+145 GKGTFFNARK
-155 LIQSARKLKKKILID
+155 LIHSAKTLKKKILID

-204 LVNKAKKMLEHLN
+204 LANKAKKMLEDLN

-232 LTKSNRKII
+232 LTKSNKKII

-256 GAGDTTISALGT
+256 GAGDTTISALGA

-307 EASKVNKEQVIVF
+307 EASKGNKEQVIVF

-356 SKLKGPQRPIID
+356 SKLKGPDRPIIG

-404 LVKGADYT
+404 LVKGADYS
-412 KEQVIGGE
+412 KEQVVGGE

-425 GGQIKLV
+425 GGEIKLV
-432 KLVKGKSTSNII
+432 KLTKGKSSSKII
-444 NKISS
+444 NKLS

>member
-1 MKKKITIIGDVM
+1 MKKKITVIGDVM

-28 APVPVVNFKESKFQL
+28 APVPVVKFKESKFQL

-54 QLEIEPFLIGAVG
+54 HLEIEPFLIGATG
-67 KDHFG
+67 NDHFG
-72 LLLKEHLRAEKIKF
+72 SLLKEHLKAEKIKF
-86 NLLSEKS
+86 NLTSEKS

-114 EQYFHA
+114 EQYFHG
-120 SKLTNTL
+120 SKLTNTF

-135 KTDLIIVSDY
+135 RTDLIIVSDY
-145 GKGTVFNARK
+145 GKGTIFNARK
-155 LIQSARKLKKKILID
+155 LIQSAKKLKKKILID

-180 GANLITPNKAEFENI
+180 GANLITPNKSEFENI

-204 LVNKAKKMLEHLN
+204 LANKAKKMLEHLN

-232 LTKSNRKII
+232 LKKSNKKII

-256 GAGDTTISALGT
+256 GAGDTTISALGA

-299 SKDEVASL
+299 SIEEVTSL
-307 EASKVNKEQVIVF
+307 ETSKGNKEQVIVF

-356 SKLKGPQRPIID
+356 SKLKGPERPIIG

-374 ILSALKFVDEVIIF
+374 ILLALKYVDEVIIF

-432 KLVKGKSTSNII
+432 KLAKGKSTSNII
-444 NKISS
+444 NKISF

>member
-1 MKKKITIIGDVM
+1 MKKKITVIGDVM

-54 QLEIEPFLIGAVG
+54 HLEIEPFLIGAIG
-67 KDHFG
+67 NDHFG
-72 LLLKEHLRAEKIKF
+72 SLLKEHLKAEKIKF
-86 NLLSEKS
+86 NLSTEKS

-114 EQYFHA
+114 EKYFHG
-120 SKLTNTL
+120 SKLTNIL
-127 NTFIKNIA
+127 NTFIRNIA

-145 GKGTVFNARK
+145 GKGTIFNARK
-155 LIQSARKLKKKILID
+155 LIQSAKKLKKKILID

-180 GANLITPNKAEFENI
+180 GANLITPNKSEFENI
-195 MGKVGSKRD
+195 MGKVDSKRD

-232 LTKSNRKII
+232 LTKSNKKII

-256 GAGDTTISALGT
+256 GAGDTTISALGA

-307 EASKVNKEQVIVF
+307 EASKGNKEQVIVF

-356 SKLKGPQRPIID
+356 RKLKGPDRPIIG

-404 LVKGADYT
+404 LVKGADYS

-425 GGQIKLV
+425 GGEIKLV
-432 KLVKGKSTSNII
+432 KLTKGKSSSKII
-444 NKISS
+444 NKLS